1 MSFETKEAVVSE
13 LWQYTVNEYDLH
25 KMQQAIIANLAT
37 KKARGVYKRDLA
49 VKGFMPLVEAGAKK
63 YAKEFG
69 GTWHQMFDVPT
80 RRAVAKELVDSFEA
94 ENALGNYDHLL
105 PKKYQKPDKASAA
118 SHARMRSSSSSAKWN
133 LPEGLAVRWAPANN
147 AFFVLWPASAPLK
160 DQQVLKVAGTDEL
173 HSWLRDRYGAQY
185 GLASRSTGRSK
196 RRTTGARHEAMHEP
210 GALRS
215 ASDRQLREFHR
226 EEKRDLN
233 KAKAEGTR
241 RGLPLHSH
249 KRSDAQLDREIARV
263 VPSWRG
269 GR

>member
-1 MSFETKEAVVSE
+1 MSFETREAVVSE
-13 LWQYTVNEYDLH
+13 LWQYTVNEHDLH
-25 KMQQAIIANLAT
+25 KMQQAIIANLAA

-49 VKGFMPLVEAGAKK
+49 VKGFLPLVEAGAKK

-80 RRAVAKELVDSFEA
+80 RKAVAKELVDSFEA
-94 ENALGNYDHLL
+94 EHALGNYDHLL
-105 PKKYQKPDKASAA
+105 PKKYQKADKASAT
-118 SHARMRSSSSSAKWN
+118 SHARMKSSSSKGKWN
-133 LPEGLAVRWAPANN
+133 VPEGLTVRWAPANN
-147 AFFVLWPASAPLK
+147 AFFVLWPASASVK

-173 HSWLRDRYGAQY
+173 HSWLREQYGAPY
-185 GLASRSTGRSK
+185 GLASRSTGHAK
-196 RRTTGARHEAMHEP
+196 RRNHEALHEP

-226 EEKRDLN
+226 EEKRDVK

-241 RGLPLHSH
+241 RGMTLHSH
-249 KRSDAQLDREIARV
+249 KRSGTQLDREIARV